1 VTRLENKL
9 NDARAQSAKL
19 IRTIRGESKTEE
31 DEEEE
36 DQRKISKDPKEMRS
50 PHETFKIENQELS
63 ESIQEHGGHEE
74 SCSRCEGFRN
84 ERDSARKKN
93 QTLEKEIQVLKR
105 KSENYQRVNQELQ
118 KSLECV
124 KEEQRNLQLLSE
136 NLEAAKKEQEE
147 KIGQLKRKNK
157 ELENKVIR
165 KMSEFDKI
173 LAREQKLKKK
183 VEDCV
188 KKSLAETKTKNVEL
202 ESMSVENKRLNEE
215 SNAVRSKNDKL
226 RQQVKRLK
234 LRLREMPEHKK
245 GLEESQ
251 DVEKSEKQHTITL
264 QDKATSPRELKW
276 KGIYIHRDD
285 FDKHGVVYALANKF
299 GGISSSR
306 TRIIATRSSDGRGTA
321 KIVLENQLQEGIVS
335 ATKAKKNSWWCV
347 DLTENYALYL
357 THYTLRHGQE
367 QRGSV
372 LRNWQLEGSVD
383 GSKWTVLKNHK
394 NDHGLGE
401 LKSCG
406 TYCTCTWAI
415 HGELNA
421 FRYFRIFQTGVNSS
435 GRFGIFLSGIE
446 LYGVLVEIG
455 N

>member
-1 VTRLENKL
+1 MHLYVSLFFL
-9 NDARAQSAKL
+9 CP
-19 IRTIRGESKTEE
+19 TE
-31 DEEEE
+31 
-36 DQRKISKDPKEMRS
+36 
-50 PHETFKIENQELS
+50 T
-63 ESIQEHGGHEE
+63 
-74 SCSRCEGFRN
+74 
-84 ERDSARKKN
+84 
-93 QTLEKEIQVLKR
+93 
-105 KSENYQRVNQELQ
+105 
-118 KSLECV
+118 
-124 KEEQRNLQLLSE
+124 
-136 NLEAAKKEQEE
+136 
-147 KIGQLKRKNK
+147 
-157 ELENKVIR
+157 
-165 KMSEFDKI
+165 
-173 LAREQKLKKK
+173 
-183 VEDCV
+183 
-188 KKSLAETKTKNVEL
+188 
-202 ESMSVENKRLNEE
+202 
-215 SNAVRSKNDKL
+215 
-226 RQQVKRLK
+226 
-234 LRLREMPEHKK
+234 
-245 GLEESQ
+245 
-251 DVEKSEKQHTITL
+251 
-264 QDKATSPRELKW
+264 
-276 KGIYIHRDD
+276 GIYIHRDD

-372 LRNWQLEGSVD
+372 LRNWRLEGSVD
-383 GSKWTVLKNHK
+383 GCKWIVLKNHK

-401 LKSCG
+401 LKSYG

-415 HGELNA
+415 YGELNA